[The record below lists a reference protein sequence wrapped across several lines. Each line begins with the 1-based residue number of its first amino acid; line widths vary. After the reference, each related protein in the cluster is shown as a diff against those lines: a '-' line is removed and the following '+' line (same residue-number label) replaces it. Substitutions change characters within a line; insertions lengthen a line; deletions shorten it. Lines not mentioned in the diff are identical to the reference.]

1 MTHSYA
7 SYSYFR
13 ALIRSEEQHRDAC
26 REAHEQD
33 RGQAAGVASASV
45 PLEAMALKFTLM
57 PSAAMAMPST
67 MYAKSTSCGVMEVT
81 NGTKVPII
89 EAPMK
94 PSMNHGKA
102 TVFLPVL

>member
-1 MTHSYA
+1 MLTVVRLRL
-7 SYSYFR
+7 FVFG
-13 ALIRSEEQHRDAC
+13 ALIRRTIDV
-26 REAHEQD
+26 RKL
-33 RGQAAGVASASV
+33 ASIGFL

>member
-1 MTHSYA
+1 MSRIEVRKLA
-7 SYSYFR
+7 SIGF
-13 ALIRSEEQHRDAC
+13 L
-26 REAHEQD
+26 
-33 RGQAAGVASASV
+33 

>member
-1 MTHSYA
+1 
-7 SYSYFR
+7 
-13 ALIRSEEQHRDAC
+13 
-26 REAHEQD
+26 
-33 RGQAAGVASASV
+33 
-45 PLEAMALKFTLM
+45 
-57 PSAAMAMPST
+57 MAMPST